1 MNSVCAGATVGENV
15 LLTVMD
21 PLMFPITAVSI
32 DTLNVE
38 GTWRF
43 AKDKGRKS
51 IDVFQMVEY
60 NHQFHLEK
68 TFFAT
73 AVD

>member
-1 MNSVCAGATVGENV
+1 MCVGATVGENI

-43 AKDKGRKS
+43 AKDKGKKP
-51 IDVFQMVEY
+51 IDVSEMGEY
-60 NHQFHLEK
+60 NHQFH
-68 TFFAT
+68 
-73 AVD
+73 